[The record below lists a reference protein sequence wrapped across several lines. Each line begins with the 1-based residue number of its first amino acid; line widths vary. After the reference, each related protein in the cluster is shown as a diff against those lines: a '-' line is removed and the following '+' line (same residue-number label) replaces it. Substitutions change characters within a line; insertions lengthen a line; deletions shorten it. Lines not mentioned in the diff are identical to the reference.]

1 MTYLANRWD
10 DRNLWYWQ
18 IRYSTYCKCNF
29 SSLRSFNNIFFFLPY
44 RLQYIIHITHKMH
57 VSWLFMLSVRLP
69 VKFLVSQKLQADFQL
84 HRWLAPTCCSRVTH
98 KQKIIVEIVNRFLA
112 LGLSSCR
119 CLCRPGS
126 PSRVSGLLGISWGPI
141 IEHDCGEAF
150 SETWLDLIWC
160 RFFFPESH
168 KSTSSHVTLF
178 QLHVQPS
185 DSFAY
190 LDMSNCN
197 IRDFHKVHGVGG
209 GGIFILKLLM
219 RRQPHTVSSLRSLE
233 ITPCSITLLYL
244 KGSDLCSQW

>member
-29 SSLRSFNNIFFFLPY
+29 SSLRSFNNIFFFLAY

-84 HRWLAPTCCSRVTH
+84 HRWPAPTCCSRVNH

-119 CLCRPGS
+119 CLCWPGS

-141 IEHDCGEAF
+141 IEHDCGEAL

-160 RFFFPESH
+160 RFFLPWISQVYQQSCNLV
-168 KSTSSHVTLF
+168 STSRSTLWLICLPWYE
-178 QLHVQPS
+178 QLQYKRFSQGPQ
-185 DSFAY
+185 
-190 LDMSNCN
+190 
-197 IRDFHKVHGVGG
+197 GG
-209 GGIFILKLLM
+209 KKNFILKLLM
-219 RRQPHTVSSLRSLE
+219 RSQPHTVSSLRSLE

-244 KGSDLCSQW
+244 KGSELCSQW